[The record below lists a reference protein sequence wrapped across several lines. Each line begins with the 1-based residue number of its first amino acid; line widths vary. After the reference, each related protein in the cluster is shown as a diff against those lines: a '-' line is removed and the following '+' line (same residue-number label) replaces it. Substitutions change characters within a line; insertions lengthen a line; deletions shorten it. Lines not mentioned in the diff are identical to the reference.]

1 MRGLAI
7 YTGLRLAVLA
17 AVWILLQLLTPMRG
31 LFALAAAL
39 VISGVIS
46 FVLLNR
52 SRDSASTGLSRIF
65 GGINDRIERSRTA
78 EDHLDSEESPAGA
91 DAPPALG
98 QPDAEA
104 EEQAVGQGE
113 QPGALEDGD
122 QVATDRTP

>member
-17 AVWILLQLLTPMRG
+17 VVWFVLQLVTPMRG

-46 FVLLNR
+46 FALLNR

-65 GGINDRIERSRTA
+65 GGINERIERSRTA
-78 EDHLDSEESPAGA
+78 EDHLDAEEPIAAGA
-91 DAPPALG
+91 SPALG
-98 QPDAEA
+98 HPDPDS

-122 QVATDRTP
+122 QVATDRAP